1 MDLPHCTIAETPVAA
16 IWTPKRVAVAA
27 RSIMTAGQI
36 NFACCGLVADAGF
49 DANALV
55 TAVLESG
62 SSYSK
67 KIEAV
72 LAAIEEPLTA
82 ALNAA
87 APETVK
93 KHLAKNALE
102 IMFFGVNHGEMTLTH
117 IAFKTKKRGKDVILQ
132 PQRKDYPNAGTNIMS
147 VEIVTA
153 GAGDNDAA
161 LRKEITGQQ
170 ALVYP
175 EQSLQKFLQLVQIY
189 PACIAK
195 LTAEGLTRQD
205 IESA

>member
-1 MDLPHCTIAETPVAA
+1 MDLPHCTIDEKPVAA

-27 RSIMTAGQI
+27 RSIVTAGEVH
-36 NFACCGLVADAGF
+36 FVCCGLAADAAF
-49 DANALV
+49 DAKAQV
-55 TAVLESG
+55 AAALESG
-62 SSYSK
+62 SSYSR

-72 LAAIEEPLTA
+72 LAAIEEPLTV

-87 APETVK
+87 PPETVK

-102 IMFFGVNHGEMTLTH
+102 IVLFGINHGEMTLTH
-117 IAFKTKKRGKDVILQ
+117 IAFKTKKRGKDMILQ
-132 PQRKDYPNAGTNIMS
+132 PQRKDYPNAATNMMS

-153 GAGDNDAA
+153 GAGDIDTV

-175 EQSLQKFLQLVQIY
+175 EQSLQKFLQLAQVY